1 MAEGFEEGKA
11 AWRPAFEASVAS
23 AGVVLFALFTHRPW
37 PWFLFAPCGLLVT
50 AAALWLSFRS
60 AASPGRILGISGLS
74 RRVVLW
80 TAVGIGLGIGCG
92 ILFRFVGEKGLLP
105 TGLGGFVVVAAAI
118 GAVEELLYRGYVQG
132 RLVRLAWPLA
142 VILAAA
148 AHTAYKSALFAF
160 PPEGVAI
167 AHRFLAIWTFLGGAA
182 FGLTRHFSGS
192 VLPPLAAHVLFDILV
207 YGDSAQAPWWVWA

>member
-1 MAEGFEEGKA
+1 M
-11 AWRPAFEASVAS
+11 
-23 AGVVLFALFTHRPW
+23 VLFALFTHRPW

-50 AAALWLSFRS
+50 ATALWLSFQS
-60 AASPGRILGISGLS
+60 TASPGRILGLSSLS
-74 RRVVLW
+74 RRIVLW
-80 TAVGIGLGIGCG
+80 TVVAAGLGAGCG
-92 ILFRFVGEKGLLP
+92 ILFRSVGVRGLLP
-105 TGLGGFVVVAAAI
+105 TGLGSFVVVAAAI

-148 AHTAYKSALFAF
+148 AHTVYKSALFAF

-167 AHRFLAIWTFLGGAA
+167 ALGSLAVWTFLGGAA

-192 VLPPLAAHVLFDILV
+192 VLPPLAAHVLFDIIV
-207 YGDSAQAPWWVWA
+207 YGDSTQAPWWVWA